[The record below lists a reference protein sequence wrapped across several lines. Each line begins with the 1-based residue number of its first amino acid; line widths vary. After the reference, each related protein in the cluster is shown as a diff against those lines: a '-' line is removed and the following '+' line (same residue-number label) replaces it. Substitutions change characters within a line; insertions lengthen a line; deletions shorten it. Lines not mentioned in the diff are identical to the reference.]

1 MARAYTSKAKSS
13 WNSLSPRR
21 KKKMEIERKTR
32 ESLFLSGKCQV
43 YFASYTYL
51 KKACIFNCHLLLVK
65 FKKLF
70 EERTMGESKI

>member
-1 MARAYTSKAKSS
+1 M
-13 WNSLSPRR
+13 
-21 KKKMEIERKTR
+21 
-32 ESLFLSGKCQV
+32 FLSGKCQV

-51 KKACIFNCHLLLVK
+51 NKACIFNCHLLLVK